1 MKKIL
6 PLKFFFYTGMFLLL
20 FASCKD
26 DEDTP
31 AGYGTLTIEFSASE
45 YTVKVGKQVTLQASV
60 SDAVNPVFS
69 WKLDGVIVAA
79 DTVFTYDAET
89 TGEYF
94 FTFRVDAENGTAEE
108 QVKVTVAEK
117 VSPSITIP
125 TSFGGYVGQD
135 LEIAPTSVLNTD
147 DATYVW
153 KLNGE
158 VISTDSTC
166 VINESTVDSYALTLQ
181 VTNEDGVDYASI
193 TVYIL
198 PAIVPEIFFDNG
210 SYRTETNKPETRRFS
225 VPLGRS
231 LVMAPVLS
239 GIGEN
244 PTFSWSVDGAV
255 QSPTS
260 EYFTFSPVEKGTYT
274 ISVTVN
280 DGFVTE
286 TTTATV
292 ECTDAEGTYFRAVTE
307 SSSETIDR
315 VYEFIPA
322 PGQFINY
329 QKGTTMESVLANLNN
344 PPSAA
349 MIGAYGGY
357 FIAGFDHSIANDDG
371 ADLYIEGNAF
381 AGWSEPG
388 IVWVMQ
394 DENGD
399 GLPNDT
405 WYELAGSE
413 AGSSATKKRYAITYY
428 KPSAA
433 KQDVLWSDNMGNI
446 SSVDYNGYHSQNYYY
461 PMFMEDSYT
470 LTGTRLGSTMDIGEL
485 ETSVGYDWGYVDN
498 YGQGYPENAMFEI
511 DNAIQ
516 ADGSSIKLQYIDFVK
531 VHTAMIGKGSA
542 VGEIS
547 TEAGTPADYRLKLQ
561 NE

>member
-1 MKKIL
+1 MKKITY
-6 PLKFFFYTGMFLLL
+6 LKFFFYIGTFLL
-20 FASCKD
+20 FSASCKD

-31 AGYGTLTIEFSASE
+31 VNYGTPAIEFSASE
-45 YTVKVGKQVTLQASV
+45 YKVKVGKQVTLQASV
-60 SDAVNPVFS
+60 SDAVNPIFS
-69 WKLDGVIVAA
+69 WKLDGVIVAT
-79 DTVFTYDAET
+79 DTVFTYDAEE

-94 FTFRVDAENGTAEE
+94 FTFRVDADNGSGEE

-135 LEIAPTSVLNTD
+135 LEIAPTSVLNAD

-158 VISTDSTC
+158 VISTNSTC
-166 VINESTVDSYALTLQ
+166 VIKESTVDSYTLTLQ
-181 VTNEDGVDYASI
+181 VTNEDGVDYVTM

-198 PAIVPEIFFDNG
+198 PVQAPEIYFDNG
-210 SYRTETNKPETRRFS
+210 SYRTETNKNEIRHFS
-225 VPLGRS
+225 VPMGRS
-231 LVMAPVLS
+231 LIMAPVISNMGDNL
-239 GIGEN
+239 IFTWEL
-244 PTFSWSVDGAV
+244 DGAV
-255 QSPTS
+255 QSSTS
-260 EYFTFSPVEKGTYT
+260 EYFTFSPTEKGTYT
-274 ISVTVN
+274 VSVTAN
-280 DGFVTE
+280 DGT
-286 TTTATV
+286 TTASTTATV
-292 ECTDAEGTYFRAVTE
+292 ECVAAEGTYYRPATGE
-307 SSSETIDR
+307 SAALMNH

-329 QKGTTMESVLANLNN
+329 QIGTTMQGVLDKLNEENSV
-344 PPSAA
+344 A

-357 FIAGFDHSIANDDG
+357 FIVGFDHSVENSEG
-371 ADLYIEGNAF
+371 KDLQISGNAF
-381 AGWSEPG
+381 SGWSEPG

-413 AGSSATKKRYAITYY
+413 ANSSATKKRYAITYY
-428 KPSAA
+428 KPDGPQ
-433 KQDVLWSDNMGNI
+433 QDVLWSDNMGNI
-446 SSVDYNGYHSQNYYY
+446 NSVDHNGYHSQDYYF
-461 PMFMEDSYT
+461 PMFVEEESYT
-470 LTGTRLGSTMDIGEL
+470 LVGTRLGSTMEIGDL
-485 ETSVGYDWGYVDN
+485 ETSAGYDWGYVDN
-498 YGQGYPENAMFEI
+498 YGTVGQNDIFEI

-531 VHTAMIGKGSA
+531 VHTAMLGKGSA

-547 TEAGTPADYRLKLQ
+547 TEAGSPYDNHLL
-561 NE
+561 E

>member
-6 PLKFFFYTGMFLLL
+6 PLKFFFYTGIFLLL

-31 AGYGTLTIEFSASE
+31 AGYGTPAIEFSDSE

-60 SDAVNPVFS
+60 SDAVNPIYS

-125 TSFGGYVGQD
+125 TLFGGYVGQD
-135 LEIAPTSVLNTD
+135 LEIAPTSVLNAN

-239 GIGEN
+239 GIAEN
-244 PTFSWSVDGAV
+244 PTYLWAVDGAA

-292 ECTDAEGTYFRAVTE
+292 ECTDAEGTYFRAATE
-307 SSSETIDR
+307 SSSKTIDR

-470 LTGTRLGSTMDIGEL
+470 LTGTRLGSTMDIDEL

-498 YGQGYPENAMFEI
+498 YGQGYPGNAMFEI